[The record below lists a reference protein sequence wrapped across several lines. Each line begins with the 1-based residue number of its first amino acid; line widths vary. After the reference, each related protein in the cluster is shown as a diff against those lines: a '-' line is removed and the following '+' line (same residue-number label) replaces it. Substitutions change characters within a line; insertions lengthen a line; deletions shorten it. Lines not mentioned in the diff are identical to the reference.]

1 MASKGQLRKIHVLG
15 RELGLD
21 DSEYRA
27 VLSQY
32 KTADGARVTS
42 STQLSVD
49 QASRLIDSLEYTAGH
64 RSPPSDE
71 PRATP
76 GQVRKIAALWRQVTR
91 AEDNQGRRRTLDSF
105 IQHKYH
111 VPRLGML
118 PRRMVPKVI
127 KALSVMK
134 QQEARRNPPGRGD
147 DARDHPD

>member
-1 MASKGQLRKIHVLG
+1 MASRAQLRKIHVLE

-27 VLSQY
+27 VLSQF
-32 KTADGARVTS
+32 KTSDGARVTS

-49 QASRLIDSLEYTAGH
+49 QASRLIDILEYTAGH
-64 RSPPSDE
+64 RSMPDSE

-76 GQVRKIAALWRQVTR
+76 GQMRKIAALWRQVTR
-91 AEDNQGRRRTLDSF
+91 AEDNQGRRRTLDAF

-127 KALSVMK
+127 KALSMMK
-134 QQEARRNPPGRGD
+134 QQQARGR
-147 DARDHPD
+147 P